1 MLTIINMENLKGK
14 FLSGI
19 FYTGLSR
26 YIGIFV
32 SLGVTAILARILSP
46 SDFGIVAIATVFIN
60 FFSTLTTVGVSPAIV
75 QNKEIDESDLESIN
89 TFILVIALIITGL
102 YILSIPVIA
111 HYYKS
116 EVLETILY
124 WLSVNVFFSILAI
137 VPNALFLK
145 NKRFKFLAVRS
156 LIIQFV
162 LGVVSVI
169 AAYMGMGVYALI
181 INPIGNSVLLY
192 IISNHVYHVRMR
204 TITSNS
210 LSKIFSFSFFQ
221 MLYNFIYLGYRNV
234 DKILI
239 GKYMGTSNLGYYEKS
254 YRLMMLPLE
263 NVSTV
268 ISPVL
273 HPLLSDYQKEP
284 QYLWNVYKKM
294 IAFLSEFSFLVSVVL
309 YYLAD
314 VIIIGLYGD
323 KWLDAIPIFKVL
335 SLSVCFQLLQS
346 PIGAILQA
354 ANSVKTLLKCSVWIF
369 LAMVLGLIVAI
380 VFVDFNMIPYMVD
393 IAFIVGFIIYQI
405 GLSKI
410 FKESIY
416 DLFKIVIPQMFYA
429 VLLFVLLYGVV
440 LFSDNIWIDACLIV
454 VISLGYI
461 LILFRMNQIP
471 NIKKLVLESVNTF
484 KSKI

>member
-1 MLTIINMENLKGK
+1 MENFKDK

-32 SLGVTAILARILSP
+32 SLGITAILARILTP
-46 SDFGIVAIATVFIN
+46 HDFGIVAIATVFIN

-75 QNKEIDESDLESIN
+75 QNKEINESDLESIN
-89 TFILVIALIITGL
+89 TFILIVAVILTGL
-102 YILSIPVIA
+102 YILVVPVIS
-111 HYYKS
+111 HYYGS
-116 EVLETILY
+116 QVLETVLY
-124 WLSVNVFFSILAI
+124 WLSINIFFSVLAI

-145 NKRFKFLAVRS
+145 NKRFKFIAVRS
-156 LIIQFV
+156 LVIQII
-162 LGVVSVI
+162 LGCISVI
-169 AAYMGMGVYALI
+169 AAYVGMGIYSLI

-192 IISNHVYHVRMR
+192 IISNHVYRVRMGAINS
-204 TITSNS
+204 TS

-221 MLYNFIYLGYRNV
+221 MLYNLVYLGYRNI

-273 HPLLSDYQKEP
+273 HPMLSDYQKDF
-284 QYLWNVYKKM
+284 QYLWSVYKKM
-294 IAFLSEFSFLVSVVL
+294 ISFLSEFSFLVSVIL

-314 VIIIGLYGD
+314 LIIIGLYGD
-323 KWLDAIPIFKVL
+323 KWFDAIPIFKVL

-354 ANSVKTLLKCSVWIF
+354 ANSVKTLLKCSIWIF
-369 LAMVLGLIVAI
+369 LFMVLGLIIAI
-380 VFVDFNMIPYMVD
+380 IFVNFNMIPYMVD
-393 IAFIVGFIIYQI
+393 IVFIIGFIIYQI
-405 GLSKI
+405 SLSNI

-416 DLFKIVIPQMFYA
+416 DILRIMVPHMFYS
-429 VLLFVLLYGVV
+429 VLLFVLLYGVT
-440 LFSDNIWIDACLIV
+440 LLSNSIWIDACLIMV
-454 VISLGYI
+454 TSFVYI
-461 LILFRMNQIP
+461 FILFSINQMP
-471 NIKKLVLESVNTF
+471 NIKKFVLESVNTF